1 MPQAEEPSESRMREN
16 LMSGSMR
23 GGWKRGRRALGT
35 RRWEAAPRKAPD
47 LGPAT
52 APVAYSTHKGEGPK
66 STALPRRAGGCE
78 VHDRMAALVPA
89 AGPAADGT
97 QVSTPGSDRPL

>member
-52 APVAYSTHKGEGPK
+52 APVAYSTHKGRDLNQRHCRKGGGKELYSVGDVCGF
-66 STALPRRAGGCE
+66 GGCDQG
-78 VHDRMAALVPA
+78 VQSGQR
-89 AGPAADGT
+89 DG
-97 QVSTPGSDRPL
+97 G